1 MGIINSFYIRKK
13 ITWVS
18 LDLTEPTLVQGVM
31 YDQNTDTIVNTISRK
46 QIFDLKTPN
55 VRRLTKDTVYIK
67 IHEQDIAVVYKFNDN
82 GTITRINHLVLVFED
97 GSDLT
102 LFNEGSIQNYYIVL
116 KNIPKEL
123 TEGVFVKLSSGEY
136 HRLDWMNWENE
147 FNIKEGL

>member
-1 MGIINSFYIRKK
+1 MGIISSFYIRKK

-46 QIFDLKTPN
+46 QIFNLKTPN
-55 VRRLTKDTVYIK
+55 VRRLTNDTVYIK

-102 LFNEGSIQNYYIVL
+102 LFNEESIQNYYRVL

-123 TEGVFVKLSSGEY
+123 TEGVFVKLSSNKEI
-136 HRLDWMNWENE
+136 HKLNNIDWDKE
-147 FNIKEGL
+147 FNIESL